1 MDSLFVHIFT
11 CVENQSMS
19 DIIRLL
25 PDSVANQI
33 AAGEVIQRPASA
45 VKELLENAVDSGSTR
60 IELFIK
66 DSGRTLIQI
75 VDNGCGMSP
84 TDARLSFS
92 RHATSKI
99 RNAEDLFS
107 IRTKGFRG
115 EALASI
121 ASIAQVEMK
130 SRRIED
136 EVGTCIL
143 IEGGEIISQ
152 SATVVSTGTSI
163 SVRNLFFNVPARR
176 NFLKS
181 NSVEARHIIEEFE
194 RIALAHPEVTMS
206 LHQNGI
212 EIFQLPVCNLRQ
224 RIVGVYGSH
233 YNERLVPV
241 TEETSLLSINGFIGK
256 PAFSKK
262 SRGEQFFFV
271 NRRYI
276 RDGYLNHAV
285 TNAFEELLP
294 RESYA
299 SYWLYID
306 IEPSRIDVNI
316 HPTKTEIKFDDERSV
331 YSIVRAAVKRS
342 LGQYS
347 ITPAIDFE
355 RENSFELPHA
365 MRTQVPSQP
374 TVTVNTNYNPFRTD
388 SNKSIASAGWE
399 KMYDNIRTD
408 SGTLSAQLPEEK
420 SVHGLGALSEQ
431 EIASQQHGIFFQLS
445 KQFILC
451 TIDGGL
457 LCIDQE
463 AAHQRVLFEKY
474 KKRLDSSTSSTQQDL
489 FPETLDFSPADVA
502 LLQELEDEIRSL
514 GFDIREFGGNS
525 FVLHGAP
532 PEVLKGTE
540 KEILE
545 RILDKYKSGE
555 SPSLNDKREILAS
568 SMARSVSIRAGQE
581 LSQAEMKSLTD
592 ELLACDKPGH
602 GIHGKPCMTLL
613 KTEEIRD
620 RFL

>member
-1 MDSLFVHIFT
+1 
-11 CVENQSMS
+11 MS

-33 AAGEVIQRPASA
+33 AAGEVIQRPSSA
-45 VKELLENAVDSGSTR
+45 VKELLENAVDAGSTQ

-75 VDNGCGMSP
+75 VDNGTGMSP

-99 RNAEDLFS
+99 RNAADLFS

-121 ASIAQVEMK
+121 ASIAQVELK
-130 SRRIED
+130 TRRLED
-136 EVGTCIL
+136 ELGTCIL
-143 IEGGEIISQ
+143 IEGAEISSQTAIAASPGTTIS
-152 SATVVSTGTSI
+152 I
-163 SVRNLFFNVPARR
+163 RNLFFNVPARR

-181 NSVEARHIIEEFE
+181 NNVEARHIIEEFE
-194 RIALAHPEVTMS
+194 RVALAHPEVAMS

-212 EIFQLPVCNLRQ
+212 EIFQLPVANQRQ
-224 RIVGVYGSH
+224 RIVSVYGSH

-241 TEETSLLSINGFIGK
+241 MEETSLLSITGFIGK

-271 NRRYI
+271 NKRFI

-294 RESYA
+294 RDSYA
-299 SYWLYID
+299 SYWLFID
-306 IEPSRIDVNI
+306 IDPSRIDVNI
-316 HPTKTEIKFDDERSV
+316 HPTKTEIKFEDERSV
-331 YSIVRAAVKRS
+331 YAIVRAAVKRS

-347 ITPAIDFE
+347 IAPALDFE
-355 RENSFELPHA
+355 KENSFEVPHA
-365 MRTQVPSQP
+365 MRSQTPAQP

-399 KMYDNIRTD
+399 KMYSNIQGAEAKTEIP
-408 SGTLSAQLPEEK
+408 LPEVQLIPGLERQLGEEK
-420 SVHGLGALSEQ
+420 LSQEHGS
-431 EIASQQHGIFFQLS
+431 FFQLN
-445 KQFILC
+445 KQFVIC

-457 LCIDQE
+457 LCVDQE
-463 AAHQRVLFEKY
+463 AAHQRILFEKY
-474 KKRLDSSTSSTQQDL
+474 KDRLHSDSSYSQQDL
-489 FPETLDFSPADVA
+489 FPESLDFSPADVA
-502 LLQELEDEIRSL
+502 LLQELEEDIRSL

-545 RILDKYKSGE
+545 SILEKYKSGE
-555 SPSLNDKREILAS
+555 SPSLNNKREILAA
-568 SMARSVSIRAGQE
+568 SMAKSVSIKAGQE
-581 LSQAEMKSLTD
+581 LSSAQMKSLVD
-592 ELLACDKPGH
+592 ELLSCDKPGH
-602 GIHGKPCMTLL
+602 GINGKPCMTLL

>member
-1 MDSLFVHIFT
+1 
-11 CVENQSMS
+11 MS

-33 AAGEVIQRPASA
+33 AAGEVIQRPSSA
-45 VKELLENAVDSGSTR
+45 VKELLENAVDAGSTR
-60 IELFIK
+60 IELFVK

-75 VDNGCGMSP
+75 VDNGSGMSP
-84 TDARLSFS
+84 TDARLCFS

-99 RNAEDLFS
+99 RSADDLFL

-121 ASIAQVEMK
+121 ASIAQVELK
-130 SRRIED
+130 SRREED
-136 EVGTCIL
+136 EIGTSIL
-143 IEGGEIISQ
+143 IEGAEIKSQ
-152 SATVVSTGTSI
+152 SAVAVAVGTTVSI
-163 SVRNLFFNVPARR
+163 RNLFYNVPARR

-194 RIALAHPEVTMS
+194 RIALSHPEVAMS

-212 EIFQLPVCNLRQ
+212 EIFQLAISNMRQ

-256 PAFSKK
+256 PQFSKK

-294 RESYA
+294 RDSYA

-306 IEPSRIDVNI
+306 IDPARIDVNI

-331 YSIVRAAVKRS
+331 YAIVRAAVKRS

-347 ITPAIDFE
+347 IAPALDFE
-355 RENSFELPHA
+355 KEPSFELPHS
-365 MRTQVPSQP
+365 MRTQVPAQP
-374 TVTVNTNYNPFRTD
+374 GITVNTNYNPFRTN
-388 SNKSIASAGWE
+388 SGKSIAAAGWE
-399 KMYDNIRTD
+399 KMYENVQTEASQILPH
-408 SGTLSAQLPEEK
+408 SEGSATTNQFEK
-420 SVHGLGALSEQ
+420 LRIENDL
-431 EIASQQHGIFFQLS
+431 SQQHGVYSQLN
-445 KQFILC
+445 KQFILS
-451 TIDGGL
+451 TIEGGI

-463 AAHQRVLFEKY
+463 AAHQRILFEQY
-474 KKRLDSSTSSTQQDL
+474 KKRLDSHSSSTQQDL
-489 FPETLDFSPADVA
+489 FPETMDFAPADVA
-502 LLQELEDEIRSL
+502 LLQELEEEIRSL

-545 RILDKYKSGE
+545 KILEKYKSGE
-555 SPSLNDKREILAS
+555 APSLNDKRELLAG
-568 SMARSVSIRAGQE
+568 SMARSVSIRSGQE
-581 LSQAEMKSLTD
+581 LSQSEMKSLVE

-602 GIHGKPCMTLL
+602 GIQGKACMTLL
-613 KTEEIRD
+613 KTEEIRN

>member
-1 MDSLFVHIFT
+1 
-11 CVENQSMS
+11 MS

-33 AAGEVIQRPASA
+33 AAGEVIQRPSSA
-45 VKELLENAVDSGSTR
+45 VKELLENAVDAGSTQ

-75 VDNGCGMSP
+75 VDNGTGMSP

-99 RNAEDLFS
+99 RSADDLFS

-121 ASIAQVEMK
+121 ASIAQVELK
-130 SRRIED
+130 TRRQED
-136 EVGTCIL
+136 ELGTCIQ
-143 IEGGEIISQ
+143 IEGAEISAQTAIATSPGTTIS
-152 SATVVSTGTSI
+152 I
-163 SVRNLFFNVPARR
+163 RNLFFNVPARR

-181 NSVEARHIIEEFE
+181 NNVEARHIIEEFE
-194 RIALAHPEVTMS
+194 RVALAHPEVAMS

-212 EIFQLPVCNLRQ
+212 EIFQLPLANHRQ
-224 RIVGVYGSH
+224 RIVSVYGSH

-241 TEETSLLSINGFIGK
+241 MEETSLLSISGFIGK

-271 NRRYI
+271 NKRFI

-294 RESYA
+294 RDSYA
-299 SYWLYID
+299 SYWLFID
-306 IEPSRIDVNI
+306 IDPSRIDVNI
-316 HPTKTEIKFDDERSV
+316 HPTKTEIKFEDERSV
-331 YSIVRAAVKRS
+331 YAIVRAAVKRS

-347 ITPAIDFE
+347 IAPALDFE
-355 RENSFELPHA
+355 KENSFELPHA
-365 MRTQVPSQP
+365 MRSQTPAQP

-388 SNKSIASAGWE
+388 SNKSIAAAGWE
-399 KMYDNIRTD
+399 KMYSNIQSTD
-408 SGTLSAQLPEEK
+408 ISTENPSPEVQLIPGFEVQQGEDR
-420 SVHGLGALSEQ
+420 SSQEHGA
-431 EIASQQHGIFFQLS
+431 FFQLN
-445 KQFILC
+445 KQFIIC

-457 LCIDQE
+457 LCVDQE
-463 AAHQRVLFEKY
+463 AAHQRILFEKY
-474 KKRLDSSTSSTQQDL
+474 KARLQSDSSYSQQDL
-489 FPETLDFSPADVA
+489 FPETLDFSAADVA
-502 LLQELEDEIRSL
+502 LLQELEDDIRSL

-545 RILDKYKSGE
+545 SILEKYKRGE
-555 SPSLNDKREILAS
+555 SPSLNNKREILAA
-568 SMARSVSIRAGQE
+568 SMAKSVSIKSGQE
-581 LSQAEMKSLTD
+581 LSNSQMKSLVD
-592 ELLACDKPGH
+592 ELLSCDKPGH

-613 KTEEIRD
+613 KTEEIKD

>member
-1 MDSLFVHIFT
+1 
-11 CVENQSMS
+11 MS

-33 AAGEVIQRPASA
+33 AAGEVIQRPSSA
-45 VKELLENAVDSGSTR
+45 VKELLENAVDAGSTQ

-75 VDNGCGMSP
+75 VDNGTGMSP

-99 RNAEDLFS
+99 RNAADLFS

-121 ASIAQVEMK
+121 ASIAQVELK
-130 SRRIED
+130 TRRLED
-136 EVGTCIL
+136 ELGTCIL
-143 IEGGEIISQ
+143 IEGAEISSQTAIAASPGTTIS
-152 SATVVSTGTSI
+152 I
-163 SVRNLFFNVPARR
+163 RNLFFNVPARR

-181 NSVEARHIIEEFE
+181 NNVEARHIIEEFE
-194 RIALAHPEVTMS
+194 RVALAHPEVAMS

-212 EIFQLPVCNLRQ
+212 EIFQLPVANQRQ
-224 RIVGVYGSH
+224 RIVSVYGSH

-241 TEETSLLSINGFIGK
+241 MEETSLLSITGFIGK

-271 NRRYI
+271 NKRFI

-294 RESYA
+294 RDSYA
-299 SYWLYID
+299 SYWLFID
-306 IEPSRIDVNI
+306 IDPSRIDVNI
-316 HPTKTEIKFDDERSV
+316 HPTKTEIKFEDERSV
-331 YSIVRAAVKRS
+331 YAIVRAAVKRS

-347 ITPAIDFE
+347 IAPALDFE
-355 RENSFELPHA
+355 KENSFEVPHA
-365 MRTQVPSQP
+365 MRSQTPAQP

-399 KMYDNIRTD
+399 KMYSNIQGAEAKTEIP
-408 SGTLSAQLPEEK
+408 LPEVQLIPGLERQLGEEK
-420 SVHGLGALSEQ
+420 LSQEHGS
-431 EIASQQHGIFFQLS
+431 FFQLN
-445 KQFILC
+445 KQFVIC

-457 LCIDQE
+457 LCVDQE
-463 AAHQRVLFEKY
+463 AAHQRILFEKY
-474 KKRLDSSTSSTQQDL
+474 KDRLHSDSSYSQQDL
-489 FPETLDFSPADVA
+489 FPESLDFSPADVA
-502 LLQELEDEIRSL
+502 LLQELEEDIRSL

-545 RILDKYKSGE
+545 SILEKYKSGE
-555 SPSLNDKREILAS
+555 SPSLNNKREILAA
-568 SMARSVSIRAGQE
+568 SMAKSVSIKAGQE
-581 LSQAEMKSLTD
+581 LSSAQMKSLVD
-592 ELLACDKPGH
+592 ELLSCDKPGH

>member
-1 MDSLFVHIFT
+1 MVCSYLYQPR
-11 CVENQSMS
+11 NLSMS
-19 DIIRLL
+19 DLIRLL

-33 AAGEVIQRPASA
+33 AAGEVIQRPSSA
-45 VKELLENAVDSGSTR
+45 VKEILENAVDAGSTR
-60 IELFIK
+60 IEIFIK
-66 DSGRTLIQI
+66 DSGKTLIQI

-99 RNAEDLFS
+99 RNAEDLFT

-121 ASIAQVEMK
+121 ASIAQVELK
-130 SRRIED
+130 TKRTED
-136 EVGTCIL
+136 EIGTSIQ
-143 IEGGEIISQ
+143 IEGSEIKSQ
-152 SATVVSTGTSI
+152 TAVAVSAGTSI
-163 SVRNLFFNVPARR
+163 SIRNLFFNIPARR

-181 NSVEARHIIEEFE
+181 NIVESRHIIEEFE
-194 RIALAHPEVTMS
+194 RIALAHPDVAMS

-212 EIFQLPVCNLRQ
+212 EIFQLPIANLRQ

-241 TEETSLLSINGFIGK
+241 IEETSLVSITGFIGK

-262 SRGEQFFFV
+262 SRGEQLFFV
-271 NRRYI
+271 NKRYI

-294 RESYA
+294 RDSYA

-306 IEPSRIDVNI
+306 IDPSRIDVNI

-331 YSIVRAAVKRS
+331 YAIVRAAVKRA

-347 ITPAIDFE
+347 IAPAIDFE
-355 RENSFELPHA
+355 RENSFDLPHA
-365 MRTQVPSQP
+365 MRTQIPTPPSLTINP
-374 TVTVNTNYNPFRTD
+374 GYNPFRTD
-388 SNKSIASAGWE
+388 SNKSIASAGWD
-399 KMYDNIRTD
+399 KMYEKVTNSFQGSNQDIDVSPEITGLEEQHEKNTEH
-408 SGTLSAQLPEEK
+408 GT
-420 SVHGLGALSEQ
+420 
-431 EIASQQHGIFFQLS
+431 FFQLS
-445 KQFILC
+445 NQFILC
-451 TIDGGL
+451 SIDGGL
-457 LCIDQE
+457 LCVDQE
-463 AAHQRVLFEKY
+463 AAHQRILFEQY
-474 KKRLDSSTSSTQQDL
+474 MKRLNSNISSSQQDL
-489 FPETLDFSPADVA
+489 FPETLDFSAADVA
-502 LLQELEDEIRSL
+502 LLQELEDEIRAL

-540 KEILE
+540 KDILE
-545 RILDKYKSGE
+545 KILDKYKSGE
-555 SPSLNDKREILAS
+555 SPSLNDKREVLAA
-568 SMARSVSIRAGQE
+568 SMAKSVSIKAGQQ
-581 LSQAEMKSLTD
+581 LSQAAMKSLVD
-592 ELLACDKPGH
+592 DLLACDKPGH

>member
-1 MDSLFVHIFT
+1 
-11 CVENQSMS
+11 MS

-33 AAGEVIQRPASA
+33 AAGEVIQRPSSA
-45 VKELLENAVDSGSTR
+45 VKELLENAVDAGSTQ

-75 VDNGCGMSP
+75 VDNGTGMSP

-99 RNAEDLFS
+99 RSADDLFS

-121 ASIAQVEMK
+121 ASIAQVELK
-130 SRRIED
+130 TRRQED
-136 EVGTCIL
+136 ELGTCIQ
-143 IEGGEIISQ
+143 IEGAEISAQTAIATSPGTTIS
-152 SATVVSTGTSI
+152 I
-163 SVRNLFFNVPARR
+163 RNLFFNVPARR

-181 NSVEARHIIEEFE
+181 NNVEARHIIEEFE
-194 RIALAHPEVTMS
+194 RVALAHPEVAMS

-212 EIFQLPVCNLRQ
+212 EIFQLPLANHRQ
-224 RIVGVYGSH
+224 RIVSVYGSH

-241 TEETSLLSINGFIGK
+241 MEETSLLSISGFIGK

-271 NRRYI
+271 NKRFI

-294 RESYA
+294 RDSYA
-299 SYWLYID
+299 SYWLFID
-306 IEPSRIDVNI
+306 IDPSRIDVNI
-316 HPTKTEIKFDDERSV
+316 HPTKTEIKFEDERSV
-331 YSIVRAAVKRS
+331 YAIVRAAVKRS

-347 ITPAIDFE
+347 IAPALDFE
-355 RENSFELPHA
+355 KENSFELPHA
-365 MRTQVPSQP
+365 MRSQTPAQP

-388 SNKSIASAGWE
+388 SNKSIAAAGWE
-399 KMYDNIRTD
+399 KMYSNIQSTD
-408 SGTLSAQLPEEK
+408 ISTENPSPEVQLIPGFEVQQGEDR
-420 SVHGLGALSEQ
+420 SSQEHGA
-431 EIASQQHGIFFQLS
+431 FFQLN
-445 KQFILC
+445 KQFIIC

-457 LCIDQE
+457 LCVDQE
-463 AAHQRVLFEKY
+463 AAHQRILFEKY
-474 KKRLDSSTSSTQQDL
+474 KARLQSDSSYSQQDL
-489 FPETLDFSPADVA
+489 FPETLDFSAADVA
-502 LLQELEDEIRSL
+502 LLQELEDDIRSL

-545 RILDKYKSGE
+545 SILEKYKSGE
-555 SPSLNDKREILAS
+555 SPSLNNKREILAA
-568 SMARSVSIRAGQE
+568 SMAKSVSIKSGQE
-581 LSQAEMKSLTD
+581 LSNSQMKSLVD
-592 ELLACDKPGH
+592 ELLSCDKPGH

-613 KTEEIRD
+613 KTEEIKD

>member
-1 MDSLFVHIFT
+1 
-11 CVENQSMS
+11 MS

-33 AAGEVIQRPASA
+33 AAGEVIQRPSSA
-45 VKELLENAVDSGSTR
+45 VKELLENAVDAGSTQ

-75 VDNGCGMSP
+75 VDNGTGMSP

-99 RNAEDLFS
+99 RSADDLFS

-121 ASIAQVEMK
+121 ASIAQVELK
-130 SRRIED
+130 TRRQED
-136 EVGTCIL
+136 ELGTCIQ
-143 IEGGEIISQ
+143 IEGAEISAQTAIATSPGTTIS
-152 SATVVSTGTSI
+152 I
-163 SVRNLFFNVPARR
+163 RNLFFNVPARR

-181 NSVEARHIIEEFE
+181 NNVEARHIIEEFE
-194 RIALAHPEVTMS
+194 RVALAHPEVAMS

-212 EIFQLPVCNLRQ
+212 EIFQLPLANHRQ
-224 RIVGVYGSH
+224 RIVSVYGSH

-241 TEETSLLSINGFIGK
+241 MEETSLLSISGFIGK

-271 NRRYI
+271 NKRFI

-294 RESYA
+294 RDSYA
-299 SYWLYID
+299 SYWLFID
-306 IEPSRIDVNI
+306 IDPSRIDVNI
-316 HPTKTEIKFDDERSV
+316 HPTKTEIKFEDERSV
-331 YSIVRAAVKRS
+331 YAIVRAAVKRS

-347 ITPAIDFE
+347 IAPALDFE
-355 RENSFELPHA
+355 KENSFELPHA
-365 MRTQVPSQP
+365 MRSQTPAQP
-374 TVTVNTNYNPFRTD
+374 TVTVNTNYNQFRTD
-388 SNKSIASAGWE
+388 SNKSIAAAGWE
-399 KMYDNIRTD
+399 KMYSNIQSTD
-408 SGTLSAQLPEEK
+408 ISTENPSPEVQLIPGFEVQQGEDR
-420 SVHGLGALSEQ
+420 SSQEHGA
-431 EIASQQHGIFFQLS
+431 FFQLN
-445 KQFILC
+445 KQFIIC

-457 LCIDQE
+457 LCVDQE
-463 AAHQRVLFEKY
+463 AAHQRILFEKY
-474 KKRLDSSTSSTQQDL
+474 KARLQSDSSYSQQDL
-489 FPETLDFSPADVA
+489 FPETLDFSAADVA
-502 LLQELEDEIRSL
+502 LLQELEDDIRSL

-545 RILDKYKSGE
+545 SILEKYKSGE
-555 SPSLNDKREILAS
+555 SPSLNNKREILAA
-568 SMARSVSIRAGQE
+568 SMAKSVSIKSGQE
-581 LSQAEMKSLTD
+581 LSNSQMKSLVD
-592 ELLACDKPGH
+592 ELLSCDKPGH

-613 KTEEIRD
+613 KTEEIKD